1 MRRRQ
6 RAGDKGCPHR
16 VAEPV
21 TPEPDEGVGL
31 LREQHEI
38 ALLVQDF
45 AHLVPRESCARRRRR
60 RWPGDSSAAADRQP
74 AMPSSGIDAGAIKWQ
89 RSSPTTRWPVVIVGK
104 PLSGTDATSSERSS
118 SASSI
123 SRSISISSS
132 GMSRPSSCSRSAGRA
147 VTSAEPAARFQ
158 DARHAARRGSRSGFR
173 LRVIHCSSPIRLAL
187 RRLRHGGRKAIRG
200 RPRCLEIALTE
211 VSRVWFAL
219 CRGVKRA
226 AVRAEIYEIMAA
238 AVVVPVALTLHSLGQ
253 ACRPAPLYSG

>member
-1 MRRRQ
+1 
-6 RAGDKGCPHR
+6 
-16 VAEPV
+16 
-21 TPEPDEGVGL
+21 
-31 LREQHEI
+31 
-38 ALLVQDF
+38 
-45 AHLVPRESCARRRRR
+45 
-60 RWPGDSSAAADRQP
+60 
-74 AMPSSGIDAGAIKWQ
+74 MPSSGIDAGAIKWQ

-104 PLSGTDATSSERSS
+104 PLSGTDVTSSERSC

-132 GMSRPSSCSRSAGRA
+132 GMPRPSSCSRSAGRA

-187 RRLRHGGRKAIRG
+187 RRLRHDGRQGDPRPAAVSGNCTHRG
-200 RPRCLEIALTE
+200 QSSLVCTLPECQAR
-211 VSRVWFAL
+211 
-219 CRGVKRA
+219 

-238 AVVVPVALTLHSLGQ
+238 AAVVPVALTLHSLGQ